1 MKQKLALVFAVL
13 LTAGVLNA
21 CGTSE
26 PATESTTETTVE
38 TAADL
43 TEQTTAETE
52 YADME
57 AEHPSGSPATSD
69 GTISEGTSE
78 EEGVPEALAKKETT
92 SEREQFYNDML
103 KLAADTIDEN
113 LFPGIT
119 QDNIQEMKDIL
130 IGGFIDVGDLPYNG
144 MDMFNSWIIE
154 NGYADKWNSY
164 IAENSHSSS
173 TDTSNSTQGSSSNNT
188 QSSNNSQSSG
198 TTTNQPSKPA
208 PQPSTGQ
215 QQQQQQQT
223 EDYYQQQEEEEW
235 HGDINNGN
243 SGFATYEEQ
252 MEIEKE
258 AGGDGSGGG
267 VYYDPRLWN

>member
-1 MKQKLALVFAVL
+1 MKQKLAFVFAVL

-57 AEHPSGSPATSD
+57 AEHPSGSPAASD

-154 NGYADKWNSY
+154 NGYADKWNNY
-164 IAENSHSSS
+164 IVENSPSSS

-223 EDYYQQQEEEEW
+223 EDYYQQQEDS
-235 HGDINNGN
+235 GRTDLDNGN
-243 SGFATYEEQ
+243 SGYPTYEEQ
-252 MEIEKE
+252 AETRKE
-258 AGGDGSGGG
+258 AGGTGTGGG
-267 VYYDPRLWN
+267 AYFDPELWT